1 MVYSISTSQ
10 GEQQFSIWFFEEAKS
25 WATENSRTLFALAGK
40 ENARTGTGPRRQVLK
55 HLLLVSQDVFY
66 HSLSRE
72 HSGCLEVVINS
83 DVPFCG
89 SVGLIWAFSLLF
101 VSLSS
106 PFQHQL
112 LRIAR
117 ATLWTFLAYSNSELW
132 RKPMIAFL
140 NLWLSGAFFPPGNTL
155 LTT

>member
-1 MVYSISTSQ
+1 MVYNILTSQ

-25 WATENSRTLFALAGK
+25 WAAEKPRTLFALTGK

-66 HSLSRE
+66 HSFSRG

-83 DVPFCG
+83 NFPFCG
-89 SVGLIWAFSLLF
+89 SAALIWAFSLLF

-106 PFQHQL
+106 PFQRHL

-132 RKPMIAFL
+132 RRPMIACL
-140 NLWLSGAFFPPGNTL
+140 NLWLSGAFSPPGNTL